1 MSVTM
6 TLPSGRKV
14 RYQGHYRYV
23 VVIDDPSRA
32 RPVILRRS
40 NDLRTADK
48 VAMANYHSVVM
59 DTVTKQAV

>member
-14 RYQGHYRYV
+14 RYQGHYRYIAV
-23 VVIDDPSRA
+23 YDDPTMV

-40 NDLRTADK
+40 NDLRTAQRAATK
-48 VAMANYHSVVM
+48 YTPSVVM
-59 DTVTKQAV
+59 DTVTKAEV